1 MDIDIDLADR
11 EQLLKL
17 VKHIPASM
25 NKQGDLVK
33 HNTGVYFQFLP
44 WNWNKNLSSVEYE
57 SAEAQ
62 GYFKIDLLNVHLYK
76 QVKSEDHL
84 NQLLAQEPMWEML
97 EHDDIVDQLTHLN
110 GNFGTLR
117 KMPEP
122 IDSIIKLAMF
132 LAIMRPSKRHLI
144 GKPWSEVAETVWDKP
159 SGSSNYY
166 FKKAHAL
173 AYAHLVVV
181 HMNLLVEQ
189 TS

>member
-11 EQLLKL
+11 DQLLKL

-25 NKQGDLVK
+25 TKGTERVR
-33 HNTGVYFQFLP
+33 HNTGVYFQNLP
-44 WNWNKNLSSVEYE
+44 WDINTGLAVSDYE
-57 SAEAQ
+57 QAETE

-76 QVKSEDHL
+76 QVKSEQHL
-84 NQLLAQEPMWEML
+84 DQLLAQEPMWEML
-97 EHDDIVDQLTHLN
+97 EHEDIVNQLTHLN
-110 GNFGTLR
+110 GNF
-117 KMPEP
+117 
-122 IDSIIKLAMF
+122 DVVSKLKPTNILELAAC
-132 LAIMRPSKRHLI
+132 LAIIRPSKRYLL
-144 GKPWSEVAETVWDKP
+144 GKDWATIMREVWTAPAD
-159 SGSSNYY
+159 GSYY